1 MALEGF
7 GLDWCCGLAE
17 GWLCGIGMRRGG
29 GGFLGRF
36 SLISV
41 AGNMLVAVG
50 ACILGMV
57 IRWEFLDFLDFFYF
71 LEWMEEVVVWVWW
84 RWREVWG

>member
-1 MALEGF
+1 
-7 GLDWCCGLAE
+7 
-17 GWLCGIGMRRGG
+17 
-29 GGFLGRF
+29 
-36 SLISV
+36 
-41 AGNMLVAVG
+41 MLVAVG

>member
-1 MALEGF
+1 MVWLKDGF
-7 GLDWCCGLAE
+7 VVLD
-17 GWLCGIGMRRGG
+17 RGG
-29 GGFLGRF
+29 GGGAFLGRF

-50 ACILGMV
+50 ACLLGMV
-57 IRWEFLDFLDFFYF
+57 IRWGFLGFLDFFDF

>member
-1 MALEGF
+1 MALWYWNEEG
-7 GLDWCCGLAE
+7 G
-17 GWLCGIGMRRGG
+17 GG

-57 IRWEFLDFLDFFYF
+57 IR
-71 LEWMEEVVVWVWW
+71 
-84 RWREVWG
+84 

>member
-29 GGFLGRF
+29 GGRF
-36 SLISV
+36 SLISG

-57 IRWEFLDFLDFFYF
+57 IRWGFLDFLDFFYF